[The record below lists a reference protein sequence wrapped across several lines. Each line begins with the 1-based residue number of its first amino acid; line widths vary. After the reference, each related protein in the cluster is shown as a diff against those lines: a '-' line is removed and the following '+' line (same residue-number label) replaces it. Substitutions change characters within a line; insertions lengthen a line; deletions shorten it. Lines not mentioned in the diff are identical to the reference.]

1 MVNKPIK
8 SQPNMISDEIIIY
21 YFFLFLSIWVS
32 MATNNKSIAS
42 GIIHAHSPFY
52 HMEKGFNRNP

>member
-8 SQPNMISDEIIIY
+8 SKPNMTSEEII
-21 YFFLFLSIWVS
+21 YFFFFPFFSILVS
-32 MATNNKSIAS
+32 MATNNKCIAS
-42 GIIHAHSPFY
+42 GAKHAHSPFH

>member
-8 SQPNMISDEIIIY
+8 SQSNMISEEIIIEI
-21 YFFLFLSIWVS
+21 FFPFRILVS
-32 MATNNKSIAS
+32 MATNSKSIAS
-42 GIIHAHSPFY
+42 GAIHAHSPFY